1 MDPFTVPLTVGR
13 MGRAA
18 SQVRPPALVFGAG
31 VEGRR
36 GWFRV
41 SRWRLKV
48 CSRVLRLYEALPLV
62 RSTAP
67 PELSKLWWRSGAC
80 QGQRARPREKSAA
93 VESKEETLT
102 RLTQTGGSS
111 SLDFKKLPIT
121 NFLSGAIPITDPITD
136 P

>member
-31 VEGRR
+31 AEGGR

-67 PELSKLWWRSGAC
+67 PELVKNSG
-80 QGQRARPREKSAA
+80 GA
-93 VESKEETLT
+93 VECTK
-102 RLTQTGGSS
+102 GNAP
-111 SLDFKKLPIT
+111 DFEKKKKCRGR
-121 NFLSGAIPITDPITD
+121 N
-136 P
+136 